1 MNAHSLVKLFV
12 ALSLV
17 LPVPALA
24 QTAAQS
30 EDHLAPIS
38 TASLTP
44 LPSDP
49 IAVMAS
55 AKQLNG
61 FDESG
66 AKGWHVRAT
75 YDIYDAKG
83 ALTESGVYEELWSS
97 PTRYRRSYTGT
108 KFTQTDYASA
118 KGLYR
123 SGDQQWPPAQT
134 VGLVRRLLIT
144 PLDYPGIEPETSLVR
159 DERSIGQVRFV
170 CVAQKPK
177 NPSPYKIVG
186 VPEQQT
192 YKANCFM
199 PQTPVVRVALLPRS
213 DRAAM
218 WNNFGLFEGRYVPRD
233 IVVMERGKKKLTIHL
248 DSAEEVKSPDEA
260 FAPAANAKGPIA
272 GPIEGPSGIAYQV
285 HSEAPMYP
293 PLARNIHIQ
302 GDVTMQVTVGEDGSV
317 TDVKVQDGPGILRPG
332 TVEAVRKWRY
342 EPMLIMG
349 KPVEMSIEVVVHY
362 ASGSSISRR

>member
-1 MNAHSLVKLFV
+1 MNPLVRLLITFF
-12 ALSLV
+12 LI
-17 LPVPALA
+17 LPVSAFA
-24 QTAAQS
+24 QTAAS
-30 EDHLAPIS
+30 NKDTLTPIS

-44 LPSDP
+44 LPPDP
-49 IAVMAS
+49 VAVIAS

-75 YDIYDAKG
+75 YDIYDDKG
-83 ALTESGVYEELWSS
+83 VLAESGVYEELWSS

-170 CVAQKPK
+170 CVAQKPE

-192 YKANCFM
+192 YKTNCFM
-199 PQTPVVRVALLPRS
+199 PQTPMVRVALLPRS
-213 DRAAM
+213 GRAAM

-233 IVVMERGKKKLTIHL
+233 IVLIQRGKKKLTIHL

-260 FAPAANAKGPIA
+260 FAPAANAKGPVT
-272 GPIEGPSGIAYQV
+272 GPIKGPGEIAYQV
-285 HSEAPMYP
+285 HSEGPMYP
-293 PLARNIHIQ
+293 PLARSTHTQ
-302 GDVTMQVTVGEDGSV
+302 GDVTLQVTVGKDGSV
-317 TDVKVQDGPGILRPG
+317 TGVKVLDGPEMLRPA
-332 TVEAVRKWRY
+332 TAEAVRKWRY

-349 KPVEMSIEVVVHY
+349 DPVEMNLKVVVQFRM
-362 ASGSSISRR
+362 GNGR